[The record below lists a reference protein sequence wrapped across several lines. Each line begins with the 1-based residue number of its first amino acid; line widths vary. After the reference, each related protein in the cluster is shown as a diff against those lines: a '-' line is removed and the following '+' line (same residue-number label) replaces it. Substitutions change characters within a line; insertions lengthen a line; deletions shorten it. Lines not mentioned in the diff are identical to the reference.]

1 MFIRRKSIA
10 LVITLVVAVA
20 TGCAVTPAAAPSAAG
35 PGSRQAVGR
44 AAGEAGSK
52 PRVIVASRLAK
63 VTPLDPAGPFG
74 HVTLLEG
81 PAFGPDGQLYFVD
94 LTAPAGQPKVLKLNV
109 RTGVTT
115 PVYTDSSSNFSS
127 LQFSPLNG
135 KVYLT
140 DLFSGN
146 IYEMNADGSGFTTIF
161 SGPIGGRP
169 MAADDIAFNPAGDLY
184 VSDTAGTPWNLIGRV
199 VRFNP
204 DGTDPTVLQ
213 GNLAGANGISFSP
226 DFSSLWVSEFT
237 LGREDHFSLSAAG
250 TSITTGNVGMSANMG
265 TAGFDSNTV
274 DAAGNVYQCEYPAG
288 RILVWNSLGDLL
300 ATIVIPQNLPLP
312 QMGTTNLAIKP
323 GTTHGYITVGGE
335 NGGYI
340 YQFTALAKGI
350 PQSNGGGA

>member
-1 MFIRRKSIA
+1 MFTRRRSIA
-10 LVITLVVAVA
+10 FVITMVAAVA
-20 TGCAVTPAAAPSAAG
+20 TGCAAVPASAPSAAG
-35 PGSRQAVGR
+35 TNARPAVGR
-44 AAGEAGSK
+44 APGAVLPR
-52 PRVIVASRLAK
+52 PRVIVASRVTK

-81 PAFGPDGQLYFVD
+81 PAFGPDGQLYFVN
-94 LTAPAGQPKVLKLNV
+94 LTAPAGQPKVLKLNLK
-109 RTGVTT
+109 TGVTT
-115 PVYTDSSSNFSS
+115 PVYTDSSSSFSS

-146 IYEMNADGSGFTTIF
+146 LYEMNSDGTDFTTIF
-161 SGPIGGRP
+161 SGPIDGRT

-213 GNLAGANGISFSP
+213 DNLAGANGISFSP

-237 LGREDHFSLSAAG
+237 LGREDHFSLSADG
-250 TSITTGNVGMSANMG
+250 TSITTGNVGMTANMG

-288 RILVWNSLGDLL
+288 RIMVWNSLGDLL

-340 YQFTALAKGI
+340 YSFTALAKGI